1 MTPRIAIPVPTST
14 DIAYNQRSWP
24 AYATAVQRSG
34 GEPVQIDLSSSLA
47 QIREIAATCDGIVL
61 PESADDAATTQ
72 AIADVATAMGTVA
85 DRSGKPGV
93 DLVKVKAIGLDR
105 APYRVEY
112 DPGNPAADASG
123 FVKLPNVNLITEM
136 ADMREANRSYSAD
149 IQVVKQA
156 RELYSMTVDLM
167 RNSQ

>member
-1 MTPRIAIPVPTST
+1 MIDPIDAAIEVATSGLEAHST
-14 DIAYNQRSWP
+14 RMRVVSENLANAES
-24 AYATAVQRSG
+24 TASTSG
-34 GEPVQIDLSSSLA
+34 GNPYTRKLVTFED
-47 QIREIAATCDGIVL
+47 EMD
-61 PESADDAATTQ
+61 Q
-72 AIADVATAMGTVA
+72 A
-85 DRSGKPGV
+85 SGV
-93 DLVKVKAIGLDR
+93 DLVKIKTIGLDK

-156 RELYSMTVDLM
+156 RELYTMTVDLM
-167 RNSQ
+167 RNN